1 MRYLSYVLFPLVAA
15 YSVYTL
21 LYETHRSWYSWI
33 LNTLV
38 GAVYTFGFVLMVG
51 PPSACSLLQHRHALK
66 QCKRLDMYGQKPGA
80 EERGW
85 GTSGTVLQSN
95 MHRRCPSVPSYCH

>member
-51 PPSACSLLQHRHALK
+51 PPSACSLLSCNIAMLSTSATGWMCTFRK
-66 QCKRLDMYGQKPGA
+66 QGQRGRVGTLLEVCFSRICTGA
-80 EERGW
+80 AP
-85 GTSGTVLQSN
+85 L
-95 MHRRCPSVPSYCH
+95 